1 MAEFSFRTRRVSG
14 NNWDR
19 GFKSNVMVDDDD
31 PSIPRANMDM
41 NLLLASLEKE
51 AEVVED
57 EAEAVSIVCCGLG
70 IHGCII
76 LGQFSDYDVLI
87 PPLLL

>member
-1 MAEFSFRTRRVSG
+1 M
-14 NNWDR
+14 
-19 GFKSNVMVDDDD
+19 MVDNDDH
-31 PSIPRANMDM
+31 PSIPTATNTDM

-57 EAEAVSIVCCGLG
+57 EAEAVSIVCCGFY

-76 LGQFSDYDVLI
+76 LGRFS
-87 PPLLL
+87 

>member
-1 MAEFSFRTRRVSG
+1 M
-14 NNWDR
+14 
-19 GFKSNVMVDDDD
+19 MVDDDD

-57 EAEAVSIVCCGLG
+57 EAEAVSIVCCGLY
-70 IHGCII
+70 I
-76 LGQFSDYDVLI
+76 FMDA
-87 PPLLL
+87 